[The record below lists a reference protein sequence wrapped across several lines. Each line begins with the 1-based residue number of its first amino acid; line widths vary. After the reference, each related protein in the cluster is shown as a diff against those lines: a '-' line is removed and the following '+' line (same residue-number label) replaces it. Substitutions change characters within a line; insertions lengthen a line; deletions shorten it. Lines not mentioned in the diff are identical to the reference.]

1 MTTAA
6 VPVSLVAQRV
16 RTYLRAKDEHRPH
29 LMAQVFAPKALLE
42 MVVKTDAIVF
52 PSRTCGREA
61 ITDVLVRQFGRVHDN
76 VYTFCLQRPTADQ
89 AGHTYSCRW
98 LVGMSRKD
106 TGELRIGCGCYDWH
120 FQTSEP
126 YLVEHLRITIEVMH
140 VLPARLTE
148 PVLTWLSHL
157 PYPWCPGEVLAED
170 APPVPAVQDV
180 LHHALREEGRAA
192 QPALQ

>member
-1 MTTAA
+1 MATTAISPA
-6 VPVSLVAQRV
+6 LVAQRV

-42 MVVKTDAIVF
+42 MVVRTDAIVF

-76 VYTFCLQRPTADQ
+76 VYTFCLQRPAATPVA
-89 AGHTYSCRW
+89 HTHSCRW

-106 TGELRIGCGCYDWH
+106 TGELRLGCGSYDWH
-120 FQTSEP
+120 FQAGEP
-126 YLVEHLRITIEVMH
+126 HLVEHLRITIEAMQ
-140 VLPARLTE
+140 VLPARLAD

-157 PYPWCPGEVLAED
+157 PYPWCPAEVLAED
-170 APPVPAVQDV
+170 APLVPAVQE
-180 LHHALREEGRAA
+180 LLQHALREEGRAV